1 MVGLLLRLHLYILT
15 QLLDTPYHS
24 GMLVHAKKGI
34 LTCDVDYDPAQGLDV
49 LASQIISSFPYD
61 IDGESIQ
68 FIDFAGQTFATHSTL
83 LS

>member
-1 MVGLLLRLHLYILT
+1 MVGLLLRLHLYIT